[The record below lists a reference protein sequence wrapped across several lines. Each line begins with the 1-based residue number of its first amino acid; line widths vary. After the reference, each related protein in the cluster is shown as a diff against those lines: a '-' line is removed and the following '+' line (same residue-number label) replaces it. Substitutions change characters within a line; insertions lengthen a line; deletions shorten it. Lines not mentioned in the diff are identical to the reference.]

1 MKQKLKK
8 KENEYKYEN
17 SMKENEN
24 NTKVEEKRL
33 NMDLEL
39 NKMVDNYEKEKKLY
53 ETEINKRNQLINQQF
68 QKQNDDYMLQIMM
81 AQMISAQMQTNNIN
95 S

>member
-1 MKQKLKK
+1 
-8 KENEYKYEN
+8 
-17 SMKENEN
+17 
-24 NTKVEEKRL
+24 
-33 NMDLEL
+33 
-39 NKMVDNYEKEKKLY
+39 MVDNYEKEKKLY